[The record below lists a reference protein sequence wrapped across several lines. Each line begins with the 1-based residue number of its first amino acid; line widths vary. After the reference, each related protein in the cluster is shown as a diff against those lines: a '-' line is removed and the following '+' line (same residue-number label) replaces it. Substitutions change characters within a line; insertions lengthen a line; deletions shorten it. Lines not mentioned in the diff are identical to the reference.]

1 MWISNC
7 LLLQADVFSF
17 GVILYEIF
25 VGEITS
31 QMVVG
36 PTGDAMAAELYAS
49 KVIIT
54 SPPILHQVSHQWESA
69 SRTLH
74 RGHLSFPCPSA
85 GVQYGYVVLIAARSA
100 DAPLTAIMLLD
111 LISDKSLYI
120 LASPLI

>member
-54 SPPILHQVSHQWESA
+54 SPPILTNYHTNGNLLQGPFTGDTSPVHAPAQGCSTAMLSSLQPD
-69 SRTLH
+69 LLM
-74 RGHLSFPCPSA
+74 HL
-85 GVQYGYVVLIAARSA
+85 
-100 DAPLTAIMLLD
+100 
-111 LISDKSLYI
+111 
-120 LASPLI
+120 